1 MHDPNAGAS
10 NLDDDDLVRLI
21 DSLVEEEHSLER
33 EHVGEGLKD
42 RDRTRLSQLE
52 IQLDQAWD
60 LLRRRRARRSA
71 GQNPND
77 EGPRDPGTVENYQ
90 Q

>member
-1 MHDPNAGAS
+1 MHDPNSGAS
-10 NLDDDDLVRLI
+10 NLDDEDLVRLI
-21 DSLVEEEHSLER
+21 DSLVDEEHRLER
-33 EHVGEGLKD
+33 EHVGEGLNDSEKG
-42 RDRTRLSQLE
+42 RLRQLE

-60 LLRRRRARRSA
+60 LLRRRRARRQA
-71 GQNPND
+71 GQDPNE